1 MRWLAVLS
9 ALTALAATNVT
20 VAAAQ
25 SDPRLASAVHLAQEG
40 LSDSARSVVDRL
52 LATTPPT
59 DTLYPQVLYAH
70 AMVAGQP
77 DAMQRDLA
85 RIVAEYPTSS
95 WVDDAL
101 LHLAQL
107 DFAAG
112 NLEGATRDL
121 ERIRLDYP
129 DSPLMAQASLWAA
142 RAYFDRNDPRS
153 ACNWLDQGMARAGN
167 DVELRNQLQFYRQR
181 CPSALAAAEAADSA
195 ARADSARKAAAD
207 STARADSLA
216 KAAEAKAKFRIQVA
230 AVNSQAKADSVSHRL
245 TKAGFEPSVV
255 KAGGLFKIRVGAYAT
270 RAEANAALP
279 KVRAKV
285 GGKPFVV
292 AAQ

>member
-1 MRWLAVLS
+1 MRWLVVLT
-9 ALTALAATNVT
+9 ALTATTVT
-20 VAAAQ
+20 VATAQ
-25 SDPRLASAVHLAQEG
+25 SDPRLAGAVRLAQEG
-40 LSDSARSVVDRL
+40 LGDSARSVVERV
-52 LATTPPT
+52 LAATPPT
-59 DTLYPQVLYAH
+59 DSLYPQALYAH

-77 DAMQRDLA
+77 DAMQRDLQ
-85 RIVAEYPTSS
+85 RVVAEYPTSAYA
-95 WVDDAL
+95 DDAL
-101 LHLAQL
+101 VHLAQL

-129 DSPLMAQASLWAA
+129 DSPLLPQASLWAA
-142 RAYFDRNDPRS
+142 RAYFDRNDPRQ
-153 ACNWLDQGMARAGN
+153 ACSWLNQGMARAGT

-181 CPSALAAAEAADSA
+181 CASALAAANAADSA
-195 ARADSARKAAAD
+195 ARADSAKAKATAD
-207 STARADSLA
+207 SAARADSLA
-216 KAAEAKAKFRIQVA
+216 KAATANAKYRIQIA
-230 AVNSQAKADSVSHRL
+230 AVNTQAKADGVSRKL
-245 TKAGFEPSVV
+245 TNAGFEPSVV
-255 KAGGLFKIRVGAYAT
+255 KANGLIKIRVGAYAT